1 MDNEKKQ
8 VEEKGAEGTA
18 TPAVE
23 NNDKDNITSIVSKR
37 IKQTREKDRAELA
50 KAMGFDSWEA
60 LLNSGVDK
68 KLLDA
73 GIDPEVGKPVI
84 NDIVENHPEVRRAKE
99 ILAEAENIKKT
110 TELQQLNT
118 KYGTTFTSFE
128 DLDEETKDLI
138 SKGVPVSKAY
148 VAVHFDEIKLNRTE
162 TDPVKI
168 AAAQK
173 QQSLL
178 HMKTIPGG
186 ATPPPTSNIVVT
198 QADIDNVRRH
208 MPSASMEQI
217 KSFIEKHPG
226 IKL

>member
-1 MDNEKKQ
+1 MNNEP
-8 VEEKGAEGTA
+8 VVEKGVEGTA

-23 NNDKDNITSIVSKR
+23 NQENVTKIVSER
-37 IKQTREKDRAELA
+37 IKVTREKDRAELA
-50 KAMGFDSWEA
+50 KAMGFESWEK

-84 NDIVENHPEVRRAKE
+84 NDIIENHPEVRRAKE
-99 ILAEAENIKKT
+99 ILAEADTIKKT
-110 TELQQLNT
+110 AELQGLNT
-118 KYGTTFTSFE
+118 KYGTTFTSFD

-148 VAVHFDEIKLNRTE
+148 VATHFEELKAARAE

-178 HMKTIPGG
+178 HMKVLPGG
-186 ATPPPTSNIVVT
+186 ATPPPNSSTVVT
-198 QADIDNVRRH
+198 QMDIDNVRKY
-208 MPSASMEQI
+208 MPTASIEQI

-226 IKL
+226 IK

>member
-8 VEEKGAEGTA
+8 VEEKGVEGTA

-23 NNDKDNITSIVSKR
+23 NQENVTKIVSER
-37 IKQTREKDRAELA
+37 IKKTREKDRAELA

-99 ILAEAENIKKT
+99 ILAEAENIKRT
-110 TELQQLNT
+110 AELQQLNA
-118 KYGTTFTSFE
+118 KYGTSFKSFDE
-128 DLDEETKDLI
+128 LDEETKDLI
-138 SKGVPVSKAY
+138 SKGVPISKAY
-148 VAVHFDEIKLNRTE
+148 IATHFEELKAARAE

-186 ATPPPTSNIVVT
+186 GTPPPTSNIVVT
-198 QADIDNVRRH
+198 QADIDNVRRY